1 MQLSLFDQVDDLL
14 RALVPEEL
22 GRLESRAHR
31 RGVKIWFDA
40 AKAPREHY
48 EAQLLGRRH
57 VDGTDGMALEVGFH
71 AEHHDPDQNQ
81 ATVDALIGQEP
92 TWRTQ
97 LGLEAEAAAF
107 FGADGWRR
115 VSEAWI
121 EPDLEDE
128 ELAFEI
134 ASRLVDYVTALEPV
148 LRSRD

>member
-1 MQLSLFDQVDDLL
+1 MQIPLFDQVDDLL
-14 RALVPEEL
+14 RALVPDEL
-22 GRLESRAHR
+22 GHLESRAHR

-57 VDGTDGMALEVGFH
+57 VDGTDGMALEIGFH

-81 ATVDALIGQEP
+81 AAVDALLRREGS
-92 TWRTQ
+92 WRKR
-97 LGLEAEAAAF
+97 LGTEAEADAF

-121 EPDLEDE
+121 EPDLEDD

-148 LRSRD
+148 LRARA